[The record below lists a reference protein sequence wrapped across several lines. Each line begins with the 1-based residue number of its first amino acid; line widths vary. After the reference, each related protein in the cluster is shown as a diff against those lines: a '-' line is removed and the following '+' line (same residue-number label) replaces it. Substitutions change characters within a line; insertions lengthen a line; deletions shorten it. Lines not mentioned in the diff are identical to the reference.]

1 MKTIPVV
8 YIISAL
14 ITCTI
19 GLALAPAQVAEIAAS
34 TGQFSN
40 KLKETAAWKRIM
52 QSGGLVRILPARAME
67 VVREVVGSLRNEGR
81 VVLAT
86 PNGILRGRHQPYKS
100 GVSGSYYSFRGIR
113 YGQSPTGARRFRSAL
128 PEKPWKGI
136 RLAVREGNTCPHR
149 NILLDTFKGDEDCL
163 FLNVYTPELPNRVR
177 HPQLPVM
184 VWIHGGGFAF
194 GSGNSFLYGPD
205 YLVAEGIVL
214 VTLNYRLGPL
224 GFLSV
229 GGDAP
234 GNAGLKDQVLALKWV
249 QENIAAFGGDPT
261 EITIFGESAGG
272 ASVEYLMLSPLAT
285 GLFHRAISESGSA
298 LSPWAQA
305 TRPKERAFK
314 LGQVLGLSTNN
325 TEELLDFLRQVPPRK
340 LIDASEDT
348 LTAEDARNN
357 IGLPFVPAIEDS
369 IENWDEADP
378 DESLDELFL
387 TESPIELLKRGDF
400 HKVPYITG
408 FNSHEAMLFLRRLR
422 KDPNLLASYES
433 DSTRVLPFDLQIPGG
448 RDSPEGH
455 SVANDVRKFYLGS
468 RQINQD
474 TINELIDMWTDLM
487 FVRGIVTSARL
498 HAAARNGTTYLYRFA
513 FDGAL
518 GLYKRLLGISRPGV
532 CHGDEIGYLFHF
544 GFFNLSLDKAAPEI
558 QVKKRMVSM
567 WTNFAKYGV
576 PTPMG
581 NHDADFRMTWK
592 PILQKSGNDL
602 PYLDITDQL
611 EMKMNPEGDR
621 LKFWDDLYNKYNSND
636 IN

>member
-1 MKTIPVV
+1 MKTIPFV
-8 YIISAL
+8 YVIYAL

-34 TGQFSN
+34 TGQLSN
-40 KLKETAAWKRIM
+40 KLKETAAWRRIM

-100 GVSGSYYSFRGIR
+100 GIPGSYYSFRGVR
-113 YGQSPTGARRFRSAL
+113 YGQAPVGARRFRAAL
-128 PEKPWKGI
+128 PEKPWKGV
-136 RLAVREGNTCPHR
+136 RSAVREGNTCPHR

-163 FLNVYTPELPNRVR
+163 FLNIYTPELPNRTR

-214 VTLNYRLGPL
+214 VTINYRLGPL
-224 GFLSV
+224 GFLAV

-261 EITIFGESAGG
+261 EVTIFGESAGG
-272 ASVEYLMLSPLAT
+272 ASVQYLMLSPLAT

-298 LSPWAQA
+298 LSPWAHA
-305 TRPKERAFK
+305 TKPKERAFK

-325 TEELLDFLRQVPPRK
+325 TEELLDFLRKVPPRK
-340 LIDASEDT
+340 LIDASEET
-348 LTAEDARNN
+348 LTPEDARNN
-357 IGLPFVPAIEDS
+357 IGLPFVPS
-369 IENWDEADP
+369 IEENIETWDDADP
-378 DESLDELFL
+378 DVNHDEPFL
-387 TESPIELLKRGDF
+387 TEPPIDLLKRGNF
-400 HKVPYITG
+400 HKIPYITG

-422 KDPNLLASYES
+422 KDPNLLVAYQN
-433 DSTRVLPFDLQIPGG
+433 DSTRVLPADLQVPGG
-448 RDSPEGH
+448 RDSREGQAIAG
-455 SVANDVRKFYLGS
+455 SVRKFYLGS
-468 RQINQD
+468 RPITQD

-498 HAAARNGTTYLYRFA
+498 HGAARNATTYLYRFA

-581 NHDADFRMTWK
+581 AYDPDFRVNWD

-611 EMKMNPEGDR
+611 KMKVNPEGER
-621 LKFWDDLYNKYNSND
+621 LKFWDDLYRKYNGNE